1 MNGGSVGAQHAAPLP
16 SGEAE
21 PRLQPRTP
29 PTISPAG
36 DRAPGLVRYA
46 EVVLPLPVARPYTY
60 RIPDGL
66 AARAVPGARVVVP
79 LRRRRVVALVTAV
92 DVPPPSVEAR
102 PILDAPD
109 GEPALSPALLE
120 LGRWMSR
127 YYGTPLGLA
136 LRAILPGPLWSV
148 RRPAGPAVASERVL
162 VLAQPLGS
170 LLERERAFRRAPR
183 RRAAYEALEALG
195 GSAPAR
201 HLVDQLKVSPA
212 VLDGLV
218 KQGLARYERVAA
230 VRDPFAGLSSA
241 PPPTLTADQRRVV
254 DRILAGPPDVP
265 ALVHGVTGSGKTL
278 VYLEVLRSVVASGN
292 GAILLVPEIALTP
305 QTVARVRGVFGDQV
319 AVLHSGLS
327 DGERADAW
335 RALRRGERRVAVG
348 PRSAVF
354 APVQRL
360 GAIVVDEEHEPSYKQ
375 GTVPR
380 YHARDAAR
388 MRARIEGARLI
399 LGSATPSLETLHL
412 ARLGEF
418 STLALPERIG
428 ARPLPPVEVIDLRS
442 APRVPEARGVPW
454 SEALD
459 AAVRGALD
467 RGEQV
472 ILLLNRRGF
481 ATYLQCPACGEVRD
495 CPRCAIALTVH
506 QTPPALRCHYCGH
519 QEPVPT
525 SCRVCGKETQRMH
538 GLGTQQLEHFV
549 GLRFPAARTARMDL
563 DTTSTKWA
571 HHRILERVARGDV
584 DILLGTQMIAKGL
597 DFPNVTVVG
606 VVDAD
611 TGLHLPDF
619 RAAERT
625 FQLVAQVAGRAG
637 RGPKGGRVYVQT
649 RSPEHHAI
657 RAAAAHSVSDF
668 AVAELPLR
676 APPGPAYPP
685 HVGLARFVAS
695 GADPGRTQQAAE
707 RVAAW
712 LRRANTERLA
722 GGLTVLGPAPCPIER
737 LKGRWRW
744 HVLVKATEARAIG
757 RVVRAWSARARGAVV
772 VDRDPVSLL

>member
-1 MNGGSVGAQHAAPLP
+1 MSD
-16 SGEAE
+16 
-21 PRLQPRTP
+21 
-29 PTISPAG
+29 AG
-36 DRAPGLVRYA
+36 RDRGRIA
-46 EVVLPLPVARPYTY
+46 EVLLPVPVSRPYRY
-60 RIPDGL
+60 FVPDAL
-66 AARAVPGARVVVP
+66 APRAVVGARVVVP
-79 LRRRRVVALVTAV
+79 VQRRRVIGVVLGVDDGTPDRALKPVA
-92 DVPPPSVEAR
+92 
-102 PILDAPD
+102 DAPD
-109 GEPALSPALLE
+109 PEPALSPALLE
-120 LGRWMSR
+120 LGRWISR
-127 YYGTPLGLA
+127 YYGAPLGLA

-148 RRPAGPAVASERVL
+148 QRPAGPAAVSERVV

-195 GSAPAR
+195 GSAPVR
-201 HLVDQLKVSPA
+201 HLVDQLKLSPA

-218 KQGLARYERVAA
+218 QQGLARVERVAA
-230 VRDPFAGLSSA
+230 VRDPFAGLSS
-241 PPPTLTADQRRVV
+241 PPPPVLTEDQRRVV
-254 DRILAGPPDVP
+254 DLILAGPPDVP
-265 ALVHGVTGSGKTL
+265 VLVHGVTGSGKTL
-278 VYLEVLRSVVASGN
+278 VYLEVLRSVVASGH

-360 GAIVVDEEHEPSYKQ
+360 GAIVVDEEHESSYKQ
-375 GTVPR
+375 GTAPR
-380 YHARDAAR
+380 YHARDVALE
-388 MRARIEGARLI
+388 RARLEGGGARVI

-412 ARLGEF
+412 AAVGKVVRFE
-418 STLALPERIG
+418 LPDRIG

-442 APRVPEARGVPW
+442 AERVPEARGVPW
-454 SEALD
+454 TVALD
-459 AAVRGALD
+459 EAVRGALG
-467 RGEQV
+467 RREQV

-481 ATYLQCPACGEVRD
+481 ATYLQCPACGDVRT

-506 QTPPALRCHYCGH
+506 QTPAALRCHYCGH
-519 QEPVPT
+519 EEPIPT
-525 SCRVCGKETQRMH
+525 VCRLCGKETQRMR

-549 GLRFPAARTARMDL
+549 GLRFPEARIARMDL

-571 HHRILERVARGDV
+571 HHRVLERMAQGQI

-649 RSPEHHAI
+649 RAPDHHAI
-657 RAAAAHSVSDF
+657 RAAAAHSVAQF
-668 AVAELPLR
+668 AAVEVPLR
-676 APPGPAYPP
+676 AAPHPAYPP

-695 GADPGRTQQAAE
+695 DPVAARAQE
-707 RVAAW
+707 VAEGVAAW
-712 LRRANTERLA
+712 LRRANAERLHEA
-722 GGLTVLGPAPCPIER
+722 LSVLGPAPCPIAR
-737 LKGRWRW
+737 LKGRWRR
-744 HVLVKATEARAIG
+744 HVLVKAAEPRAIG
-757 RVVRAWSARARGAVV
+757 RVVRALGVRALGVV

>member
-1 MNGGSVGAQHAAPLP
+1 V
-16 SGEAE
+16 
-21 PRLQPRTP
+21 T
-29 PTISPAG
+29 
-36 DRAPGLVRYA
+36 DLVRYV
-46 EVVLPLPVARPYTY
+46 EVVLPLPVSRPYTY
-60 RIPDGL
+60 RITDGFG
-66 AARAVPGARVVVP
+66 ARALPGARVVVP
-79 LRRRRVVALVTAV
+79 VRRRQVVALVTAV
-92 DVPPPSVEAR
+92 DVPAPSVEAK

-109 GEPALSPALLE
+109 AEPALAPPLLE
-120 LGRWMSR
+120 LGRWISK
-127 YYGTPLGLA
+127 YYGVPLGLA
-136 LRAILPGPLWSV
+136 LRAILPGPLWSLK
-148 RRPAGPAVASERVL
+148 RPAGPAAASERVV
-162 VLAQPLGS
+162 VLARPLGS
-170 LLERERAFRRAPR
+170 LLEREGAFRRAPR
-183 RRAAYEALEALG
+183 RRAAFEALEALG

-201 HLVDQLKVSPA
+201 HLLDQLKISPA
-212 VLDGLV
+212 VLNGLV
-218 KQGLARYERVAA
+218 KQGLARYERGAV
-230 VRDPFAGLSSA
+230 VRDPFAGLSS
-241 PPPTLTADQRRVV
+241 PPPPILTEDQRRVV
-254 DRILAGPPDVP
+254 DRILAGPPEVP
-265 ALVHGVTGSGKTL
+265 VLVHGVTGSGKTL
-278 VYLEVLRSVVASGN
+278 VYLEVLRSVVASGH

-360 GAIVVDEEHEPSYKQ
+360 GTIVVDEEHEPSYKQ
-375 GTVPR
+375 GTAPR
-380 YHARDAAR
+380 YHARDAALV
-388 MRARIEGARLI
+388 RARLEGARVV

-412 ARLGEF
+412 ARIGRVETF
-418 STLALPERIG
+418 ELPERIG
-428 ARPLPPVEVIDLRS
+428 ARPLPPVEVIDLRT
-442 APRVPEARGVPW
+442 APRVADARGVPW

-459 AAVRGALD
+459 GAVAGALA
-467 RGEQV
+467 RGEQA

-481 ATYLQCPACGEVRD
+481 ATFLQCPSCGDVRD

-519 QEPVPT
+519 EEPIPG
-525 SCRVCGKETQRMH
+525 SCRRCDHATQRMR

-549 GLRFPAARTARMDL
+549 GVRFPAARVARMDL

-571 HHRILERVARGDV
+571 HHRILERVARGEV

-649 RSPEHHAI
+649 RAPDHHAI
-657 RAAAAHSVSDF
+657 RAAAAHSVAAF
-668 AVAELPLR
+668 AAAELPLR

-695 GADPGRTQQAAE
+695 GEDAARTEQAAA

-712 LRRANTERLA
+712 LRRANAERL
-722 GGLTVLGPAPCPIER
+722 GGALTVLGPAPCPIER
-737 LKGRWRW
+737 LKERWRW
-744 HVLVKATEARAIG
+744 HVLVKATDARAIG
-757 RVVRAWSARARGAVV
+757 RVVRAWAARARGAVV
-772 VDRDPVSLL
+772 VDRDPVALL